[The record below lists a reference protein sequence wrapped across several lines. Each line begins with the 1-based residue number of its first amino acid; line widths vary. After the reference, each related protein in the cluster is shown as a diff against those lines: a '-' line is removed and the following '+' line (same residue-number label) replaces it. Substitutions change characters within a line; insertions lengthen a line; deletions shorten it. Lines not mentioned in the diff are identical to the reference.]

1 MTLNKKK
8 VCFVTNIPS
17 PYRVNFFNELN
28 KHFDVTVLY
37 ELRYSNERNN
47 SWKTKNKNSFKEF
60 YFKSVRVSKDSSISF
75 SFYKYL
81 NESYDFIVLLN
92 PFTPTG
98 ILINFYLKL
107 KSVDFSIE
115 IDGGLITNNSYFKN
129 KIKKFIFGNAKLILS
144 PSNLADTYIN
154 SYVDV
159 KDKIRRYRFSSVF
172 QKDILV
178 ESDDLKEKSLLKNQ
192 FGVRENFVVLSV
204 GRFIKIK
211 NYLSLISNWIH
222 VDKEIAYVLVGEG
235 EDLKNYEAAI
245 KLNELSN
252 VYLIPFQ
259 TELLNR
265 LYKESDVFLH
275 PSCYDPWGLV
285 VNEAMANGLPVLSTT
300 KTLAA
305 VEMVEEG
312 LNGHIF
318 DCKDYESQLM
328 MISSL
333 YKNPHKI
340 KEYRS
345 NALKKA
351 ISYSIET
358 MVEDHIKF
366 FMTIDKRVN
375 SL

>member
-1 MTLNKKK
+1 MTQIKKK

-17 PYRVNFFNELN
+17 PYRVSFFNELN
-28 KHFDVTVLY
+28 KYVDVTVLY
-37 ELRYSNERNN
+37 ELQYSSERNN
-47 SWKTKNKNSFKEF
+47 SWKTKNINSYREF
-60 YFKSVRVSKDSSISF
+60 YFKSLRVSKDSSVSL

-81 NESYDFIVLLN
+81 NEGYDFIVLLN
-92 PFTPTG
+92 PLTPTG

-129 KIKKFIFGNAKLILS
+129 KIKKFVFGNAKLILS
-144 PSNLADTYIN
+144 PSNLADLYIN
-154 SYVDV
+154 NCIDV

-178 ESDDLKEKSLLKNQ
+178 ESDDLKQKSLLKNQ
-192 FGVRENFVVLSV
+192 FGVSENFVVLSV

-211 NYLSLISNWIH
+211 NYLSLISNWIQI
-222 VDKEIAYVLVGEG
+222 DKEIAYVLVGEG
-235 EDLKNYEAAI
+235 EDLKNYEATI

-259 TELLNR
+259 TELLKR
-265 LYKESDVFLH
+265 IYKESDVFLH

-285 VNEAMANGLPVLSTT
+285 INEAMANGLPVLSTT

-312 LNGHIF
+312 LNGHLF
-318 DCKDYESQLM
+318 DCKEYESPLM
-328 MISSL
+328 LISSL
-333 YKNPHKI
+333 YKSPHKI
-340 KEYRS
+340 REYRR
-345 NALKKA
+345 NAIKKA
-351 ISYSIET
+351 SLYTIET
-358 MVEDHIKF
+358 MVEDHIKIF
-366 FMTIDKRVN
+366 NDN
-375 SL
+375 